1 MIAQV
6 KKKIAQEAAHKQGS
20 AAIHSHKN
28 KHAQGLIRFGFSHN
42 DLTNLMTQ
50 NICSDV
56 GLDRVEGKSFA
67 YTGKNPNKPILSSS
81 SKAMLG
87 SNQTRKASQA

>member
-1 MIAQV
+1 MA
-6 KKKIAQEAAHKQGS
+6 
-20 AAIHSHKN
+20 
-28 KHAQGLIRFGFSHN
+28 
-42 DLTNLMTQ
+42 Q

-87 SNQTRKASQA
+87 SNQTRKTSQA